1 MADKDAFGDGASESW
16 EGLKAKTGSVFPKKK
31 KSVKK
36 MMAEKIVGSFSSSK
50 NKNNDE
56 TKKDGQDDS

>member
-16 EGLKAKTGSVFPKKK
+16 AGFEAKTGSVFPKKK

-56 TKKDGQDDS
+56 TKKAGQDDS